1 MPKKKYRGTAE
12 QNHAEA
18 QAAYMVRLKAG
29 TATNKGAKYKVAKKN
44 LKARDCCKRHKKDAE
59 QKVS

>member
-29 TATNKGAKYKVAKKN
+29 TAINKGAKYKVAKKN
-44 LKARDCCKRHKKDAE
+44 LKA
-59 QKVS
+59 